1 MASNPLSFHHHRLRE
16 VSSLLHASPPPFIF
30 INDPIAPRSTA
41 QALLGALSS
50 TTSTATSTHYVHIN
64 AVTCFS
70 ARLLFDAILNGLAR
84 WTPSWEEGC
93 TNWSGPNDTGR
104 YNESLD
110 AFLRGL
116 KTLYSFLH
124 HGSGHLS
131 QVTRFV
137 IVIERAERLKDRL
150 PDLIVPLTRLAEMT
164 RLDLVI
170 IFISSGRWDDMRPS
184 LGASPDP
191 YFVDISI
198 PTKEACITHLRSVF
212 QSCQTQPNLPL
223 NPYHPALEGM
233 YASFASILC
242 DACFPFTNNPDELT
256 YAAAARWPGVIQ
268 PILDNHA
275 LERGKGDSN
284 LAERDDNE
292 HLFTDDAM
300 LVDDADD
307 FVTPPEEVRMRL
319 NRYFK
324 PSITAALEQLYPRSS
339 NAQDWADANLP
350 SREALEAIFPV
361 HRADHPSRPQVDAA
375 VKEKPAEPYRNLT
388 RISKFILIASF
399 LASMN
404 PAKSDLRMFG
414 RGLDEKKRK
423 RRRITKAP
431 SAKTKSG
438 PIKVPQHFLG
448 PAVFPL
454 DRMLAI
460 LGALL
465 EENDNDDDF
474 RPFKIDF
481 SIPGEYTDMEVSRV
495 GVCATII
502 DLTSSRLLHRT
513 SPAERLDGP
522 PMFKCGVSYDV
533 VLGLA
538 KELDVPLQ
546 DLLWDPV

>member
-1 MASNPLSFHHHRLRE
+1 MASIPLSYHHHLRE
-16 VSSLLHASPPPFIF
+16 VSFLVHASPPPFIF
-30 INDPIAPRSTA
+30 INDPISPRLTT
-41 QALLGALSS
+41 QALLSALAS
-50 TTSTATSTHYVHIN
+50 TTSIVTSLHHVHVN

-70 ARLLFDAILNGLAR
+70 ARLLFDAILNGLVR

-93 TNWSGPNDTGR
+93 TNWSGLNDTGR
-104 YNESLD
+104 YNESFD

-124 HGSGHLS
+124 HSNSDLC
-131 QVTRFV
+131 QLTRFV

-150 PDLIVPLTRLAEMT
+150 PDLIVPLTRLAEMA
-164 RLDLVI
+164 RIDLAI
-170 IFISSGRWDDMRPS
+170 IFISSGRWDDIRPS

-198 PTKEACITHLRSVF
+198 PTKDACVAHLCSVF

-233 YASFASILC
+233 YTSFASILC
-242 DACFPFTNNPDELT
+242 DACFPFTNDPDELA
-256 YAAAARWPGVIQ
+256 YAAAARWPGFIQ
-268 PILDNHA
+268 PILDNDA
-275 LERGKGDSN
+275 IERGKGDSN
-284 LAERDDNE
+284 VTERDDNE

-300 LVDDADD
+300 PVDDAHD
-307 FVTPPEEVRMRL
+307 FVTPPEGVRMRL

-339 NAQDWADANLP
+339 NAQDWADANKP
-350 SREALEAIFPV
+350 SPEALRTIFPV
-361 HRADHPSRPQVDAA
+361 HRADHSSKPRTGAA
-375 VKEKPAEPYRNLT
+375 VKEKPAEPYRDLT
-388 RISKFILIASF
+388 RMAKFILISSF

-431 SAKTKSG
+431 SAKTKNGS
-438 PIKVPQHFLG
+438 IKIPQHFLG
-448 PAVFPL
+448 PAAFPL

-465 EENDNDDDF
+465 EENDNDDDL

-495 GVCATII
+495 GVYAIII
-502 DLTSSRLLHRT
+502 DLTSSKLLHRT

-546 DLLWDPV
+546 DLLWDPL

>member
-1 MASNPLSFHHHRLRE
+1 MASNPLLYHHHRLRE
-16 VSSLLHASPPPFIF
+16 VSFLLHASPSPFIF
-30 INDPIAPRSTA
+30 INDPISPRMTT
-41 QALLGALSS
+41 QAVLGALSS
-50 TTSTATSTHYVHIN
+50 TTSTTISMHLVHVN

-70 ARLLFDAILNGLAR
+70 ARLLFDAILNGLAQ

-93 TNWSGPNDTGR
+93 TNWSGPNDTRR

-124 HGSGHLS
+124 HSDSNLPR
-131 QVTRFV
+131 VTRFV
-137 IVIERAERLKDRL
+137 IVIERVERLKDRL

-164 RLDLVI
+164 RIDVTI
-170 IFISSGRWDDMRPS
+170 IFVSSGRWDDMRPS

-198 PTKEACITHLRSVF
+198 PTKEACVAHLCSVF
-212 QSCQTQPNLPL
+212 QSCQTEPNLSL
-223 NPYHPALEGM
+223 NPYHPALEGIH
-233 YASFASILC
+233 ASFASILC
-242 DACFPFTNNPDELT
+242 DACFPFTNDPDELA
-256 YAAAARWPGVIQ
+256 YAAAARWPGFVQ

-275 LERGKGDSN
+275 MERGKDDSN
-284 LAERDDNE
+284 LTERDDNE

-300 LVDDADD
+300 LVDDTHD

-324 PSITAALEQLYPRSS
+324 PSITAALEQLYPRFS
-339 NAQDWADANLP
+339 NAQDWADANKP
-350 SREALEAIFPV
+350 SPEALEIVFPV
-361 HRADHPSRPQVDAA
+361 HRVDHLSKPRIGVT

-388 RISKFILIASF
+388 RMSKFILISSF

-431 SAKTKSG
+431 SAKIKSG
-438 PIKVPQHFLG
+438 PIKIPQHFLG

-465 EENDNDDDF
+465 EENDNDDNF
-474 RPFKIDF
+474 RPSKIDF

-495 GVCATII
+495 GVCSTII

-513 SPAERLDGP
+513 SPVERLDGP

-546 DLLWDPV
+546 DLLWDSL

>member
-1 MASNPLSFHHHRLRE
+1 MASNPLSYHHHRLRE
-16 VSSLLHASPPPFIF
+16 ASFLLQASPPPFIF
-30 INDPIAPRSTA
+30 INDPISPRSTA
-41 QALLGALSS
+41 QALLGALSLPTS
-50 TTSTATSTHYVHIN
+50 TTTSMHHVHVN

-84 WTPSWEEGC
+84 WMPSWEEGC
-93 TNWSGPNDTGR
+93 TNWSGPNDTGH

-124 HGSGHLS
+124 HSNSNLS

-137 IVIERAERLKDRL
+137 IVVERAERLKDRL
-150 PDLIVPLTRLAEMT
+150 PDLVVPLTRLAEMA
-164 RLDLVI
+164 RIDLAI
-170 IFISSGRWDDMRPS
+170 IFISSRRWDDMRPS
-184 LGASPDP
+184 FGASPDP
-191 YFVDISI
+191 YFVDIAI
-198 PTKEACITHLRSVF
+198 PTKEACVAYLCSMF

-233 YASFASILC
+233 YTSFASILC
-242 DACFPFTNNPDELT
+242 DTCFPFTNDPDELA
-256 YAAAARWPGVIQ
+256 YAAAARWPGFIQ

-275 LERGKGDSN
+275 IEQGKGNSN
-284 LAERDDNE
+284 LTERDDNE

-300 LVDDADD
+300 LVDDVHG
-307 FVTPPEEVRMRL
+307 FVTPSEEVRMRL

-339 NAQDWADANLP
+339 NAQDWAGANKP
-350 SREALEAIFPV
+350 SPEALGTIFPI
-361 HRADHPSRPQVDAA
+361 HRADHPTEPRVDAA
-375 VKEKPAEPYRNLT
+375 VKEKLAEPYRNLT
-388 RISKFILIASF
+388 RMAKFILISSF

-438 PIKVPQHFLG
+438 PIKIPQHFLG
-448 PAVFPL
+448 PAAFTL

-495 GVCATII
+495 GVCATIV
-502 DLTSSRLLHRT
+502 DLTSSKLLHRT
-513 SPAERLDGP
+513 SPAEKLDGP
-522 PMFKCGVSYDV
+522 PMFKSGVSYDV

-546 DLLWDPV
+546 DLLWDPL